1 MTFDKTTS
9 RFSLSCNSK
18 GADIRSGITLIWPY
32 FTLSNSINSN
42 TCIMYC
48 MFFRVFVKIPC
59 LLPASHLFSILT
71 LYKPGIVLTRTGRYY
86 KATWRCEISVREL
99 EKNIHINIH
108 SKRNFVHVPPS
119 EHVICSN
126 YTVLYKHQFKRTFFA
141 AEGVI

>member
-1 MTFDKTTS
+1 
-9 RFSLSCNSK
+9 
-18 GADIRSGITLIWPY
+18 
-32 FTLSNSINSN
+32 
-42 TCIMYC
+42 

-59 LLPASHLFSILT
+59 LLLASHLFSILT

-86 KATWRCEISVREL
+86 KATWRCEISVQEL